1 MLSIYKRELRTYFYS
16 PLAYV
21 LSGIFV
27 LVFALNFLSQ
37 VMSVSGIS
45 RFVFGGQLYFASFFL
60 VMLIPIL
67 TMRTFAEERRAGT
80 EVLLMTSPVSVPQ
93 IVIGKYLAALT
104 VFLTMTACSLI
115 FPAIISIKGHLF
127 VSIAVS
133 GYIGFILLGMAFV
146 AFGLFTSSITESQII
161 AAVLGCIS
169 LFVLL
174 IMDQVKHFTTGFIRK
189 VLNSIS
195 VYEHYK
201 EFVQG
206 VISLQD
212 VVFFLSIAG
221 MFLALIILI
230 IEKRRWSQ
238 G

>member
-133 GYIGFILLGMAFV
+133 GYIGFILLVWYLWPLGYS
-146 AFGLFTSSITESQII
+146 SSITESQII

-189 VLNSIS
+189 VLN
-195 VYEHYK
+195 
-201 EFVQG
+201 
-206 VISLQD
+206 
-212 VVFFLSIAG
+212 
-221 MFLALIILI
+221 
-230 IEKRRWSQ
+230 
-238 G
+238 

>member
-1 MLSIYKRELRTYFYS
+1 
-16 PLAYV
+16 
-21 LSGIFV
+21 
-27 LVFALNFLSQ
+27 
-37 VMSVSGIS
+37 
-45 RFVFGGQLYFASFFL
+45 
-60 VMLIPIL
+60 
-67 TMRTFAEERRAGT
+67 
-80 EVLLMTSPVSVPQ
+80 
-93 IVIGKYLAALT
+93 
-104 VFLTMTACSLI
+104 
-115 FPAIISIKGHLF
+115 
-127 VSIAVS
+127 
-133 GYIGFILLGMAFV
+133 
-146 AFGLFTSSITESQII
+146 
-161 AAVLGCIS
+161 
-169 LFVLL
+169 
-174 IMDQVKHFTTGFIRK
+174 MDQVKHFTTGFIRK

>member
-27 LVFALNFLSQ
+27 FVFALNFLSQ
-37 VMSVSGIS
+37 VISENGIS

-67 TMRTFAEERRAGT
+67 TMRSFAEERKSGT

-104 VFLTMTACSLI
+104 VFLTMTVCSLI
-115 FPAIISIKGHLF
+115 FPAIILIKGNLF

-133 GYIGFILLGMAFV
+133 GYIGFILLGAAFV

-174 IMDQVKHFTTGFIRK
+174 IMDQVKYFTTGIIRK
-189 VLNSIS
+189 FLNAIS
-195 VYEHYK
+195 VYEHFK

-206 VISLQD
+206 VISLPD

-221 MFLALIILI
+221 MFLALIIFI